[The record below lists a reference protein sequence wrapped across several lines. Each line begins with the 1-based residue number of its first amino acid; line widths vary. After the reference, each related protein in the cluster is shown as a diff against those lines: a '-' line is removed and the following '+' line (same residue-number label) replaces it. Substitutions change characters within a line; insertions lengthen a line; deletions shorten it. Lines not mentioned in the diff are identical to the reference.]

1 MDNLTKA
8 FKGCQDQ
15 DYRRKVI
22 NKFSPAECHA
32 RNLLTIVRTL
42 EANHQGLS
50 FTYDVG
56 ECGEGEVLVVYNQFV
71 RQYPCLHDAIVGTRA
86 ILDYVNNCW

>member
-1 MDNLTKA
+1 MFT
-8 FKGCQDQ
+8 
-15 DYRRKVI
+15 VI
-22 NKFSPAECHA
+22 NRFSPAECHA
-32 RNLLTIVRTL
+32 RNLFMYSSNIQFLMIVRTL

>member
-1 MDNLTKA
+1 M
-8 FKGCQDQ
+8 
-15 DYRRKVI
+15 KVI

-42 EANHQGLS
+42 EANYQGLS
-50 FTYDVG
+50 FTDY
-56 ECGEGEVLVVYNQFV
+56 EGEVLVVYNQFV

-86 ILDYVNNCW
+86 ILDFESNCW